1 MSWGKGGALYY
12 RGNVEKFMT
21 ALEEQPHEL
30 VSVGMAYGQVQA
42 EIMKGLLNANEV
54 EVWLSNDSAGL
65 AIGFGI
71 GPMAEVDIMVRA
83 DQAEQAREL
92 LEQDAEA
99 EADA

>member
-1 MSWGKGGALYY
+1 MLKRLVRS
-12 RGNVEKFMT
+12 
-21 ALEEQPHEL
+21 LEGRSHEL

-54 EVWLSNDSAGL
+54 DVWLSNDSAGL

-83 DQAEQAREL
+83 EQAERARWVL
-92 LEQDAEA
+92 AQDN
-99 EADA
+99 EADADT